1 MNSHHLSSVNLEIL
15 QSRVTGE
22 YLLFIYFHVGG
33 LLHGGGEAVSGQGQ
47 EQKEGESWRVFII
60 TPSNENIFYT
70 IKIYEII
77 LKLALVVQ

>member
-1 MNSHHLSSVNLEIL
+1 M

-33 LLHGGGEAVSGQGQ
+33 LLHGGAEAVSGQEQ

-60 TPSNENIFYT
+60 TPSNENIFYM
-70 IKIYEII
+70 IKIYKII